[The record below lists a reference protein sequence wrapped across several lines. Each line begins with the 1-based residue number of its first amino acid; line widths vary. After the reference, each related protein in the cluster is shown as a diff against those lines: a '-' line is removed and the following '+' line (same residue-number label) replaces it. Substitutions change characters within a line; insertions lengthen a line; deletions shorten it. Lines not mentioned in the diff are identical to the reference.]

1 MPGLWQCRDGIDG
14 APTLQG
20 TGARGP
26 GTPRGRRCSLT
37 STSKAKSPRP
47 RQTSSRLLPNLGQ
60 NSGLKHPSFQ
70 PAFVSLKTFTS
81 KNFRFREKLQ
91 KVPRVP
97 VSLSPS
103 LPSSS
108 RTSGP
113 PPSGDED
120 PAPHP
125 PPSSQIGDED
135 PPHPTPAALTSRR
148 LVCTTARSMLQEG
161 RPAVARAIASL
172 SGAFCSCFFYTET
185 EPASEVNV
193 REQWQH
199 HAGGTD
205 RA

>member
-135 PPHPTPAALTSRR
+135 PPPHP
-148 LVCTTARSMLQEG
+148 
-161 RPAVARAIASL
+161 
-172 SGAFCSCFFYTET
+172 SGAHV
-185 EPASEVNV
+185 SEAGL
-193 REQWQH
+193 H
-199 HAGGTD
+199 HGPVHVAGGQAGRGSGD
-205 RA
+205 RVSVGGFLLLFFLHRNGTSVRG